1 MKKRILI
8 MVFLV
13 LILLANVSLAS
24 YSTVQM
30 SVVEEPIC
38 TINLSDK
45 AKFEKKL
52 ISKDLQNKEV
62 TLQLQINNTEEALK
76 PTGEIML
83 VIDNS
88 KSMLDPISGEETTT
102 RKQLVFESAK
112 TLIRNLLEDNTK
124 LKIGIVSFSTNQD
137 INKEGTIEDAF
148 LVSELSNNSS
158 TLTNSISNIEANG
171 DRTDLQAGIKLASN
185 YFSNES
191 NDKYMIILTD
201 GVPNVAFDFG
211 GNYYSN
217 DVINKTK
224 TELLNVNTQNINII
238 TMLTGISDEDYI
250 PMPDGKSYKEIIS
263 EVFGT
268 QTNPAVGKFYY
279 ITDSQIE
286 KTITEDIY
294 KSLLPVEKTL
304 TNITIVDYFPEEIIK
319 NFDFAY
325 VTESNIGTISSTINT
340 ENNSITWTIPELK
353 SGQTETVQYK
363 LKLKENFDS
372 AIINKILDTNKKVDI
387 TFNDF
392 DDVKQDKTSDVTP
405 KLKLVEPPAELPKT
419 GSIMIIGLVTLAS
432 TIVIFSFSK
441 LLILNNKMK

>member
-171 DRTDLQAGIKLASN
+171 DRTDLQAGIKLASK

-325 VTESNIGTISSTINT
+325 VTESNIGSISSVVNT
-340 ENNSITWTIPELK
+340 EGNSITWTIPELK
-353 SGQTETVQYK
+353 SSQTGTVQYK

-419 GSIMIIGLVTLAS
+419 GSIMIIGSIVLAS
-432 TIVIFSFSK
+432 TIAIFSFTK

>member
-88 KSMLDPISGEETTT
+88 RSMLDPISDEETTT
-102 RKQLVFESAK
+102 RKSLVFESAK
-112 TLIRNLLEDNTK
+112 TLVTNLLKDNTK
-124 LKIGIVSFSTNQD
+124 LKIGIVSFSTNED
-137 INKEGTIEDAF
+137 ISKEGTIEDAF

-158 TLTNSISNIEANG
+158 TLTSAITGIETNG
-171 DRTDLQAGIKLASN
+171 PRTDLQAGLNIAFN
-185 YFSNES
+185 HFTDEQ
-191 NDKYMIILTD
+191 NDKYIIILTD

-224 TELLNVNTQNINII
+224 TELLNAKTKSINII

-250 PMPDGKSYKEIIS
+250 PMTDGKSFKEIIS

-268 QTNPAVGKFYY
+268 ETNPTVGKFYY
-279 ITDSQIE
+279 ITDNQIE
-286 KTITEDIY
+286 KTITENIY

-304 TNITIVDYFPEEIIK
+304 KNITIIDYFPEEIIK

-372 AIINKILDTNKKVDI
+372 SIINKILDTNKKVDI
-387 TFNDF
+387 TFDDF